1 MFTFQLWNSINF
13 EIAFHA
19 LKSGGKWQVAVEQ
32 VKVLNSVKVKLPF
45 LVTTGDDVKDSA
57 KEEIRLR

>member
-1 MFTFQLWNSINF
+1 MIYVLSDS
-13 EIAFHA
+13 EIV
-19 LKSGGKWQVAVEQ
+19 KSHCQVAAEH